1 MKGGSQLEHAI
12 KLYRAKAMSI
22 RDICEATGVSK
33 STLCRRLKEMG
44 LTALTA

>member
-1 MKGGSQLEHAI
+1 
-12 KLYRAKAMSI
+12 MSI